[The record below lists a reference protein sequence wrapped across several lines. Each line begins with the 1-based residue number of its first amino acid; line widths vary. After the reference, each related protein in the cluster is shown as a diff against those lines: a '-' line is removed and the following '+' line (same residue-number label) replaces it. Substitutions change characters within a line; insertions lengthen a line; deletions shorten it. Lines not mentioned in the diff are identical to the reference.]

1 MTPAWLLLLFLAS
14 FDKYPAAEKFTGKPA
29 TPAITTR
36 FQRLYRTMIREA
48 AAKGPN
54 FAGHFTIAQWGCG
67 AGCVSIAIV
76 DEKTGHVRDGPFR
89 ALALKATDSPEPL
102 EFQIDS
108 RLLIVH
114 GCPEEK
120 NCADYYYEWTGTMFK
135 LLRTTG
141 RE

>member
-14 FDKYPAAEKFTGKPA
+14 FDKFPAAEKFSGKPA
-29 TPAITTR
+29 APVIRTR
-36 FQRLYRTMIREA
+36 FQRLYRTMIRDA

-76 DEKTGHVRDGPFR
+76 DEKTGHVWDGPFK
-89 ALALKATDSPEPL
+89 ALSMKATDSQEPL
-102 EFQIDS
+102 EFRLDS
-108 RLLIVH
+108 RLLIAH

-120 NCADYYYEWTGTMFK
+120 NCADYYYEWTGTGFK

>member
-1 MTPAWLLLLFLAS
+1 
-14 FDKYPAAEKFTGKPA
+14 
-29 TPAITTR
+29 
-36 FQRLYRTMIREA
+36 MIRDA

-76 DEKTGHVRDGPFR
+76 DEKTGHVWDGPFK
-89 ALALKATDSPEPL
+89 ALSMKATDSQEPL
-102 EFQIDS
+102 EFRLDS
-108 RLLIVH
+108 RLLIAH

-120 NCADYYYEWTGTMFK
+120 NCDDYYYELTGTGFK